1 MRKNTVITHNYRLYI
16 MFYAVFAEII
26 RFTLRSLAVLL
37 HKIRKKLRAKKSS
50 FSVAD
55 VSYEFFFAVAAAA
68 RGIL

>member
-16 MFYAVFAEII
+16 MFYAAFAEII

-37 HKIRKKLRAKKSS
+37 HKIRKKLRQKKALFSS
-50 FSVAD
+50 PTFRMS
-55 VSYEFFFAVAAAA
+55 FFAVAAAA